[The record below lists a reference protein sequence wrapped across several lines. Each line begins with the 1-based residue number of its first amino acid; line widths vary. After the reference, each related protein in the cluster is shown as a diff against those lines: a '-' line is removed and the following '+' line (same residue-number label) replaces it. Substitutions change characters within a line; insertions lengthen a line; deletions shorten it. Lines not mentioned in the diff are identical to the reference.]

1 MPFHER
7 LKRRTITLLTDLQA
21 DLRAAAT
28 NHTRN
33 RWPISVPGAMTTGF
47 IGTAAGWVSWISV
60 MMAFLAGILV
70 EFIGLSHVIRQRAEG
85 GKASGP
91 TQLGCHAG
99 EREDARDQYPIQPAG
114 ARLGC
119 REQSRGPCAQ
129 LLNSDSGSWR
139 RACC

>member
-60 MMAFLAGILV
+60 MMAFLAGLLV

-85 GKASGP
+85 GESLRANTAWMS
-91 TQLGCHAG
+91 CRR
-99 EREDARDQYPIQPAG
+99 ERRCPRSISNSAARCLVG
-114 ARLGC
+114 V
-119 REQSRGPCAQ
+119 PCAIPRTMSTIVEQ
-129 LLNSDSGSWR
+129 R
-139 RACC
+139 

>member
-85 GKASGP
+85 GKALKGFH
-91 TQLGCHAG
+91 LM
-99 EREDARDQYPIQPAG
+99 I
-114 ARLGC
+114 RLQVQNQHH
-119 REQSRGPCAQ
+119 RY
-129 LLNSDSGSWR
+129 
-139 RACC
+139 